1 MCTLLNMCLPF
12 EVRYLGTCV
21 EDIGKRDYND
31 LRDTE
36 HHANSVSELAELTTN
51 SNVTDKR
58 TRRKLALYM
67 ALLHSCNYACAVI
80 LYKNLSNLDHQEIT
94 NLLNGTTFN
103 NMDDQPLEE
112 LLLLYTMALNHPAF
126 TYEQKS
132 VFGNIF
138 IKLQEEESRLNI
150 SKINSSFKPAQV
162 MHNICL
168 FRCRDTVIISFMEIE
183 SYCAHFIAIVLFCIF
198 QIIVFFILIE
208 RN

>member
-36 HHANSVSELAELTTN
+36 HHANSASELAELTTN
-51 SNVTDKR
+51 SSVTDKR

-67 ALLHSCNYACAVI
+67 ALLQSCNYACAVI

-94 NLLNGTTFN
+94 NLLNGTN
-103 NMDDQPLEE
+103 NTDDQPLEE

-126 TYEQKS
+126 TYEQKTMFS
-132 VFGNIF
+132 NIF
-138 IKLQEEESRLNI
+138 IKLQEEETRLNL

-162 MHNICL
+162 MHNISL
-168 FRCRDTVIISFMEIE
+168 LIRCRNVVIINFVETE
-183 SYCAHFIAIVLFCIF
+183 SYCALSIVLFCIF
-198 QIIVFFILIE
+198 QIVIFGQYS
-208 RN
+208 